1 MWMMRPGAL
10 QFVAFGSAGVSTAT
24 PKITQLDCSADLAR
38 RLLSNPIGQPWG
50 HCHAI
55 LVVATEVN
63 AFMGRNRK

>member
-1 MWMMRPGAL
+1 MPEAVR
-10 QFVAFGSAGVSTAT
+10 
-24 PKITQLDCSADLAR
+24 IDCSAALAR

-63 AFMGRNRK
+63 AFAAWWPRVYENDKTPEIPHFMGRNRK